1 MKKITII
8 AASIVAAALTIA
20 APFAFAQHRAMQQ
33 QPGLFGGQRLFRH
46 LDHAQ
51 KALGLTDGQV
61 AQLKTIFG
69 DLRTQNAP
77 YRESLRDGVRSAV
90 QTLLANPNDVA
101 AAQAIVDQQTAAER
115 TMKMNALSAASKAL
129 NVLTP
134 EQRAKLGTF
143 VQERMARR
151 AGR

>member
-1 MKKITII
+1 MKKITMI
-8 AASIVAAALTIA
+8 AASIVAAALIIA
-20 APFAFAQHRAMQQ
+20 APLAFAQHRGMQQ
-33 QPGLFGGQRLFRH
+33 PDLFGGERLFRH

-51 KALGLTDGQV
+51 KALGLTDDQV
-61 AQLKTIFG
+61 VQLKTIFR

-77 YRESLRDGVRSAV
+77 YRESLRGGVRAAV
-90 QTLLANPNDVA
+90 QTLLADPNDLA
-101 AAQAIVDQQTAAER
+101 AAQAIVDKQTEAER
-115 TMKMNALSAASKAL
+115 TVKMNALSAASKAF